1 MKLDNGIFGTIPL
14 KNFSDQHVLNPEERV
29 KRGQRIYVRIT
40 AIKPDR
46 FFVECT
52 CKSSD
57 LRDNEWKLKPQKD
70 AYYDT
75 ELEDKDKEREHAQA
89 AAKRGPAYTKR
100 VITHT
105 SFHNIGFKVS
115 SH

>member
-1 MKLDNGIFGTIPL
+1 M
-14 KNFSDQHVLNPEERV
+14 SSQHVIDEALQWLPLV
-29 KRGQRIYVRIT
+29 KELT
-40 AIKPDR
+40 
-46 FFVECT
+46 
-52 CKSSD
+52 
-57 LRDNEWKLKPQKD
+57 
-70 AYYDT
+70 DT

-115 SH
+115 SHWLTFKILISEWSIS